1 MFLKGKQ
8 ERKIMKAW
16 EKISSTPVVHNKWVK
31 LRKDTVKLPNGVILD
46 DYYLFEKNDVALVVA
61 IDEQN
66 CIILKKEYRYPVNE
80 VLYELP
86 GGMIEEGED
95 PLETAKRELLE
106 ETGNISDDWKQIL
119 CGYDYPSKDTNSV
132 YIFLAKNVKKAANQK
147 LDISE
152 DLEMEKVPLQ
162 GAVKMCQ
169 NNQIKVNGSISGI
182 LLTELALKE

>member
-1 MFLKGKQ
+1 
-8 ERKIMKAW
+8 MKAW
-16 EKISSTPVVHNKWVK
+16 KKLSSTQVVHNKWVK
-31 LRKDTVKLPNGVILD
+31 LRKDTVKLPNGIILD
-46 DYYLFEKNDVALVVA
+46 DYYLFEKNDVALIVA
-61 IDEQN
+61 VDEQN

-106 ETGNISDDWKQIL
+106 ETGNISNDWKQL
-119 CGYDYPSKDTNSV
+119 MCGYDYPTKDTNCV

-152 DLEMEKVPLQ
+152 NIEMEKVPLQ
-162 GAVKMCQ
+162 EAVKMCQ
-169 NNQIKVNGSISGI
+169 NNQIKVNGSIAGI
-182 LLTELALKE
+182 LLTELALKEGFR